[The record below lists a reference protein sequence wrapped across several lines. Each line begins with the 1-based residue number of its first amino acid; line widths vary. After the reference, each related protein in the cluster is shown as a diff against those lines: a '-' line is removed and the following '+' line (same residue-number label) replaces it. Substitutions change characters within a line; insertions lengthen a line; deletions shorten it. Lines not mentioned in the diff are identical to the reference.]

1 METGKIYKISNNF
14 DEKEYIGQTWCD
26 LEKRFRVHCSPSSSC
41 LKLRNSIQAHGKDN
55 FTIEL
60 IWEGECTQEKLD
72 EYEIEFIS
80 LFKTLSPFGYNLKE
94 GGMGGRHSLESRQR
108 MREASTNPSQETRMK
123 RSIALTGRIVSD
135 ETRIRLR
142 ESHIGHKPTDETR
155 QKLSIAGKGRALTL
169 EHRTQLSEIRK
180 GIIFS
185 DEHKSNL
192 SKSQRGRVVSEETRI
207 KMSASQK
214 ARRLKATAHVDTIPN
229 AV

>member
-14 DEKEYIGQTWCD
+14 DEKLYIGQTWRD
-26 LEKRFRVHCSPSSSC
+26 LEKRFKRHCRSDSGC
-41 LKLRNSIQAHGKDN
+41 LKLKNSIQSHGKEN

-60 IWEGECTQEKLD
+60 LWEGECTQEELD

-80 LFKTLSPFGYNLKE
+80 LFKTLSPVGYNLKE
-94 GGMGGRHSLESRQR
+94 GGSGGKHSEESKRK
-108 MREASTNPSQETRMK
+108 MSEALTNPSAETRLR
-123 RSIALTGRIVSD
+123 RSLALTGRVVSE
-135 ETRIRLR
+135 ETRRRLS
-142 ESHIGHKPTDETR
+142 ESHKGYKPTDETR

-192 SKSQRGRVVSEETRI
+192 SKSQRGRVVSEETRV
-207 KMSASQK
+207 KMRAAQQERRAKEKMMFCAS
-214 ARRLKATAHVDTIPN
+214 
-229 AV
+229 